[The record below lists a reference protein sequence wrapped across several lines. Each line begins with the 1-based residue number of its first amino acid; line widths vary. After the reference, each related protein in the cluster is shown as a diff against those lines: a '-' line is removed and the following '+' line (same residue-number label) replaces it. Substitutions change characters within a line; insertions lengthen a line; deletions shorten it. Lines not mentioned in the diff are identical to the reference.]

1 MLIKIYFRC
10 KPIYNNLSQKKLPS
24 YKSKVYSRD
33 NIFWAITYNKQSTKD
48 LEQNKKILANLEL
61 SPYFEH
67 MVKKDILPSVKKG
80 TLFSSSTLLKNKILT
95 SVKISAIFPN

>member
-10 KPIYNNLSQKKLPS
+10 KPIYNSLTQKKLPS

-67 MVKKDILPSVKKG
+67 MVKKDILPSVEKG